1 MTSPREDRAS
11 GPPDIE
17 IGAAARAKRVRFR
30 RTPDTSVR
38 FAGDPAIES
47 DSHVERTNL
56 PEKVES
62 ETTYRDVEVRWVAGA
77 RITDPED
84 EG

>member
-1 MTSPREDRAS
+1 VTSSGEDKAS

-30 RTPDTSVR
+30 RAPDTGVR

-47 DSHVERTNL
+47 DSHAERTNL
-56 PEKVES
+56 PEKVEP

-77 RITDPED
+77 RIADRED
-84 EG
+84 DR